1 MQNHSY
7 LNFRENL
14 EMLLNGKSYAELALY
29 LDVPLSTLK
38 SWINGNRCP
47 TLKNIDKIVCYSS
60 DLLNINSNIA
70 NENMHSNDLHY
81 YFVKI

>member
-1 MQNHSY
+1 
-7 LNFRENL
+7 
-14 EMLLNGKSYAELALY
+14 MLLNGKSYAELALY
-29 LDVPLSTLK
+29 LDVPSSTLK

-47 TLKNIDKIVCYSS
+47 TLKNIDKIANKIGCYSS